1 MFSNVA
7 GHWNHLTVTNRKP
20 LVLGAHEEIL
30 IHETWTFTKLPGDA
44 DMRSELRPSADRAG
58 ASPSPAP
65 FPRGVSSRPRS
76 TEQTGL
82 RLSVVESA
90 DWQRVSQPRISTT
103 APPRGLVRVP
113 RTQPVPACQGP
124 MKRASAST
132 GKSSLHR
139 PSRTASDRP
148 RSCHASENLSAS
160 LLDFSVLYLWSEP
173 GRPASSGG
181 LASSPSLSSP
191 YRAGVTTLRVNSLAF
206 SIPTT
211 VPEGH
216 PSPPIHA
223 GRFPLASLPGHGAS
237 LLPLRQDEVAKKG
250 WASWVGRELQEQ
262 LGVEVSFS
270 GRSSPPSSLVGERGS
285 PQSQLWNV
293 AFLRAEAGSSR
304 RRPTPGEGGVCVTPT
319 PYPEPGRREAHR
331 QLRPTPGPARTTAL
345 HGGFPPPPCVRP
357 SSPQLQDSQ
366 TRGGR
371 RPPGS
376 STGSQN

>member
-1 MFSNVA
+1 M
-7 GHWNHLTVTNRKP
+7 
-20 LVLGAHEEIL
+20 
-30 IHETWTFTKLPGDA
+30 
-44 DMRSELRPSADRAG
+44 
-58 ASPSPAP
+58 
-65 FPRGVSSRPRS
+65 
-76 TEQTGL
+76 
-82 RLSVVESA
+82 
-90 DWQRVSQPRISTT
+90 
-103 APPRGLVRVP
+103 
-113 RTQPVPACQGP
+113 
-124 MKRASAST
+124 
-132 GKSSLHR
+132 
-139 PSRTASDRP
+139 
-148 RSCHASENLSAS
+148 
-160 LLDFSVLYLWSEP
+160 LYLWSEP

-181 LASSPSLSSP
+181 LASSPSPPSP

-223 GRFPLASLPGHGAS
+223 ARFPLAFLPGHGAS

-250 WASWVGRELQEQ
+250 WASWPGRELQKQ

-270 GRSSPPSSLVGERGS
+270 RSSPPSSLVGERGS
-285 PQSQLWNV
+285 PQSRLWNV
-293 AFLRAEAGSSR
+293 ALLRAEAGSFR

-319 PYPEPGRREAHR
+319 PYPEPGAAAGGGR
-331 QLRPTPGPARTTAL
+331 LTGSSVPPPGPQGPTAL

-376 STGSQN
+376 STG